1 MEMPYLNRKFV
12 CSAETAHDAG
22 KVNGGE
28 ESEQVKD
35 DNLLLPAAQPQ
46 PTSAESGHMAV
57 YPRSERVEDLFYPP
71 YLSYCPMSLFSM
83 MVKLSIRKPCGLLS
97 LWVTFLRRQ
106 VVTSD
111 LSVTLLERMMCC
123 RQ

>member
-22 KVNGGE
+22 KVDGGE
-28 ESEQVKD
+28 ESEQVRMITFCCRQL
-35 DNLLLPAAQPQ
+35 NRSQRLRSPAIW
-46 PTSAESGHMAV
+46 
-57 YPRSERVEDLFYPP
+57 RSIPVLNGWKTFLSP

-97 LWVTFLRRQ
+97 LRVTFLRRQ

>member
-1 MEMPYLNRKFV
+1 MPYLNRKFV

-46 PTSAESGHMAV
+46 PASAESGNMAV
-57 YPRSERVEDLFYPP
+57 YLRSERVEDLFYP
-71 YLSYCPMSLFSM
+71 LIFHTVRCPCF
-83 MVKLSIRKPCGLLS
+83 R
-97 LWVTFLRRQ
+97 
-106 VVTSD
+106 
-111 LSVTLLERMMCC
+111 
-123 RQ
+123 

>member
-1 MEMPYLNRKFV
+1 MKGGVYRMLTLDTVRLGKRNPLEMPYLNRKFV

-57 YPRSERVEDLFYPP
+57 YPRSERVEDLFYP
-71 YLSYCPMSLFSM
+71 LIFHTVRCPCF
-83 MVKLSIRKPCGLLS
+83 R
-97 LWVTFLRRQ
+97 
-106 VVTSD
+106 
-111 LSVTLLERMMCC
+111 
-123 RQ
+123 